1 MLFKTNTFS
10 TLVRQFILT
19 LLAVLFV
26 IPLIIMLIVSFRG
39 EGIGNYV
46 AVLTHSLFP
55 GFFINS
61 LVVSISTVAVVF
73 VFTLTAA
80 YAFSKLNL
88 PLKNVLLNA
97 SLIGLMLPPI
107 ALIVPIFML
116 IRDLGLFNNYL
127 ALIGPMSAFITPFT
141 LLMAKNY
148 MDDLPNQLLDAA
160 KIDGCGSFR
169 ALLYVIAPLCKPI
182 SVVVIIWAF
191 LNSWNE
197 YFLALVFMRDEE
209 MRMITQAP
217 QYFSDAYTVD
227 IGKVFA
233 ALVLISLPVMIA
245 YLSMQ
250 KYFEDGMTSGSIK

>member
-1 MLFKTNTFS
+1 
-10 TLVRQFILT
+10 
-19 LLAVLFV
+19 
-26 IPLIIMLIVSFRG
+26 
-39 EGIGNYV
+39 
-46 AVLTHSLFP
+46 
-55 GFFINS
+55 
-61 LVVSISTVAVVF
+61 
-73 VFTLTAA
+73 
-80 YAFSKLNL
+80 
-88 PLKNVLLNA
+88 
-97 SLIGLMLPPI
+97 
-107 ALIVPIFML
+107 
-116 IRDLGLFNNYL
+116 
-127 ALIGPMSAFITPFT
+127 
-141 LLMAKNY
+141 